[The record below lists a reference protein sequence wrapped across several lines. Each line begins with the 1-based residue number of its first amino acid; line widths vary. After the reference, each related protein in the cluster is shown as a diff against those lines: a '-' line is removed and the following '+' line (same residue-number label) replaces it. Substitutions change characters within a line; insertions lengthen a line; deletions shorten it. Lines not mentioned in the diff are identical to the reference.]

1 MITTI
6 NQLAAE
12 WGGYLLIMLLQ
23 NALFIAIALILIFFL
38 RRQNPRYLRLIALL
52 ALVKV
57 FIPPFISW
65 ESAPA
70 LETFAAPVLS
80 LLPAVTESISV
91 GSSLSPTAIV
101 LSLWIMIAT
110 TLTSIAIYNYNQLR
124 KLALSAEPFHL
135 PFQEN
140 LSVPI
145 LRSQSTH
152 SPFVLGFF
160 RHRIVFPKTAAEWT
174 PTQIR
179 TVIAHEMSHI
189 RQNDHWVNLLQMLAG
204 TLFFFNPLIF
214 ILNRRL
220 NDLREKICDDAAIQ
234 SLDQT
239 PEEYVRCLMDLAS
252 LLTAGGRQQISGVYF
267 SQSAQ
272 GLRERIIYQLNR
284 KGVTMKRFT
293 NQKNLLIVAMF
304 AMLILPFSCEW
315 QSADEGA
322 EITSPESSVAIS
334 EGEVVSFADLS
345 EPPSLTTPASPVY
358 PEAAK
363 KNKLEGK
370 VMVKMLVGTHG
381 LIEEAQILD
390 HPEASQDAS
399 LQAAALDAAKKM
411 KFEPAKKDGEAV
423 KVWVTVPFQFKL
435 N

>member
-1 MITTI
+1 MITSI

-23 NALFIAIALILIFFL
+23 NSLFIAIALILIFLL
-38 RRQNPRYLRLIALL
+38 RRQNPQYLRLIALL

-57 FIPPFISW
+57 FIPPFISL

-70 LETFAAPVLS
+70 LESFTAPVLS
-80 LLPAVTESISV
+80 LLPAATETFKAD
-91 GSSLSPTAIV
+91 SLSLMAI
-101 LSLWIMIAT
+101 LLILWISIT
-110 TLTSIAIYNYNQLR
+110 ITLTSIAIYNYWQLR
-124 KLALSAEPFHL
+124 KLAQSAESFSL
-135 PFQEN
+135 PFLKN
-140 LSVPI
+140 INVPV
-145 LRSQSTH
+145 LRSHSAH

-160 RHRIVFPKTAAEWT
+160 RHRIVFPESASEWT
-174 PTQIR
+174 PIQIR

-204 TLFFFNPLIF
+204 ALFFFNPLI
-214 ILNRRL
+214 IMLNRRL

-239 PEEYVRCLMDLAS
+239 PEEYVRCLLDLAS

-304 AMLILPFSCEW
+304 ALLISPFSCEW

-322 EITSPESSVAIS
+322 EITSPESTVKITK
-334 EGEVVSFADLS
+334 GEIVNFADLT
-345 EPPSLTTPASPVY
+345 EPPVLTTPASPEY

-363 KNKLEGK
+363 KNQLEGK
-370 VMVKMLVGTHG
+370 VMVKMLIGRHG
-381 LIEEAQILD
+381 LIEDAQILD

-399 LQAAALDAAKKM
+399 LQEAALAAAKKM
-411 KFEPAKKDGEAV
+411 KFSPGKKDGQTV